1 MSTVYDK
8 TRLIEIVVSNRLS
21 ICFSNILI
29 HCYLF
34 YYTINIQLILPPL
47 FRKELIYLQDICFKP
62 LSFYIPDFGRYDFLF
77 TLPNFILECR
87 HTSLSIY
94 ILLRT
99 IFCVLYAL
107 MVVLYY
113 TSIEY

>member
-1 MSTVYDK
+1 MNNIIYM
-8 TRLIEIVVSNRLS
+8 IEIVISNRLS

-34 YYTINIQLILPPL
+34 YYTINIQLILRTL
-47 FRKELIYLQDICFKP
+47 FLKALIYLQDICFKP
-62 LSFYIPDFGRYDFLF
+62 LSFCIPDFGRYDFLF

-94 ILLRT
+94 IYCAQYSVFFMLLW
-99 IFCVLYAL
+99 
-107 MVVLYY
+107 
-113 TSIEY
+113 